1 MDISRAAEQTQ
12 SAETITTEQIVE
24 AVLKDSSIDECVVLL
39 RETTTSERDLIAYVV
54 SSRPFSLI
62 RLQSHLQTLLP
73 AAWVP
78 STYVPV
84 STLPLTPTGQVD
96 KLALASLEVIDSDLV
111 QRWSEQLQSL
121 PEVEQVAV
129 VVQECADVPPLHLSD
144 LLPGRG
150 EGESQRRAGVP
161 EVGAAVG
168 GETALQE
175 TGFPPQA
182 TANPKGFPDL
192 RSHPRAGVPPVEGS
206 GVQPTVPVEATGV
219 GRCGD
224 AEMGRWEDGEQS
236 ESGPKALA
244 ISYGGALQ
252 LEADAPTTLAKTLQ
266 RSAQNSLQQSITY
279 IQSNGSKSVQSYA
292 ALLAEAER
300 ILAGLRQLGLKPQDQ
315 VILQLEL
322 TTDIIPAFWGCIL
335 GGFIPVIMAV
345 PPTYQEANGAL
356 DKLCHIWQL
365 LDKPLILTSEALT
378 ESVRSRSQWLPFEDS
393 GVSMIENLRTNK
405 PDTSHHQ
412 SLPDDVA
419 FFTLTSGSTGVPKC
433 IMLTHRNL
441 LSRARGAIQLCQHKT
456 EDIILNWLPFDHIG
470 SISDW
475 HLRCVYL
482 GCQLVYAPKEYVL
495 GRPLNWLNLI
505 DQYRVTHNWAPNFAY
520 SLINDALKLDKK
532 SQWSLGCV
540 KSLITA
546 GESVSPKTVEEFV
559 ENLAPYGLKPTA
571 IQPGFG
577 MAESGS
583 GINYFQYT
591 EEKHPQFH
599 TVERDSLDGAVINV
613 SLEQSNSITFTSLGP
628 VIPGV
633 SMRIVDDKNRPL
645 SENTVGL
652 LQVKGDAVFPGYYKA
667 PEVNKEVFL
676 EDGWFNTGDLG
687 FISQGCLVITG
698 RAKETIIINGNNYY
712 SSEIEAVVEEV
723 EGVEVSYTAACSVR
737 DFDSDTE
744 KLAVFFNSLSDDER
758 LIKLIKQIQEK
769 VVTKVRVKPD
779 YLIPVEKESIPKTA
793 IGKIQRSQL
802 SRRFE
807 AGEFNAILK
816 RLDILSN
823 NANTL
828 PDWFY
833 RKIWR
838 PMSAVS
844 LTTQPTTGRTL
855 VFLDSLGLGAFL
867 CKELSNN
874 QLCISV
880 EAGSDFN
887 QISDNRYRIVPQN
900 PDHYRQLLES
910 LLENNI
916 PITEVLHLWTYDE
929 YAGEISSPE
938 ALEQSQLGVYSLLFL
953 IQALAPS
960 QGSEQSV
967 RLCVI
972 ASHTQPTS
980 AVEKIAYEK
989 APVLGLVKTI
999 TQEMPWLDCHH
1010 VDLAPA
1016 EVEVNAAYILQ
1027 ELRTTRKDP
1036 EVAYRNGQRLV
1047 ARLEKVNL
1055 SQEEKQ
1061 EIPFKHGGMYLLSGG
1076 LGGIGVEIAK
1086 YLLKHY
1092 GVRLLLVGRT
1102 PLPDRSRWDAD
1113 LQQVDAVA
1121 QRIKAYRSLEPLG
1134 GEIIYSTVDVCDQA
1148 QLQQVVDQAKQRW
1161 QCELD
1166 GVIHLAGIS
1175 QENLLIESTRS
1186 SFAAVLRPKVL
1197 GTWVLAQLLKG
1208 HPNSIF
1214 ISSSSVN
1221 SFFGGTTV
1229 GAYAAANSFLDCF
1242 SHYQRSQQ
1250 LLQSYCFA
1258 WSMWDEVGM
1267 SRGYQMKELS
1277 RAQGYH
1283 AITPAQGLQS
1293 LLVGLHH
1300 AQAQLLVGL
1309 DGSNRQI
1316 QRYVETE
1323 PYCLET
1329 ITAYFTA
1336 NAQLPLT
1343 QLEALSVQDRF
1354 GTHSTCR
1361 FVQLPEMPLT
1371 KTGEINREQLANIVR
1386 QVSTE
1391 WVAPTTELEL
1401 QLASIWQEVLGLARV
1416 GIHDNFF
1423 ALGGNSL
1430 LTTQAI
1436 SRVRNALNVDLT
1448 LHEIFKSPTLAGWVE
1463 SIKLCTQSELEVP
1476 IIPVART
1483 KHLPLSFAQQRF
1495 WFLNQLEP
1503 SNAAYNLTQ
1512 TIRLAGP
1519 LNVIT
1524 LEQSLNEI
1532 LQRHEVLR
1540 TCFII
1545 VDGKPA
1551 QVISPS
1557 LTLTLPV
1564 INLEL
1569 LEEPEAEVL
1578 RLATE
1583 EAQRPFD
1590 LAQGPLIRVQLL
1602 RLAQQHVLVLSVHH
1616 IAFDGWSVDVFMQ
1629 ELTLLYEA
1637 FSTSQPSP
1645 LPNLP
1650 IQYADF
1656 ANWQRQWQQGE
1667 VFETQLAYWKQVCQN
1682 LPVLQL
1688 PTDRTRPP
1696 IQTYRGAR
1704 QSLLLSRSLTE
1715 AIKALGQHSG
1725 GTLFMTLLAAFKT
1738 LLYRYTGQEDILVG
1752 SPIAHRNRVETEEL
1766 IGCLINTLALR
1777 TDLSG
1782 QPSFRELLSRVR
1794 EVALGAYTH
1803 QGMPFEKLVEEL
1815 QVERDLSRS
1824 PLFQVMFVL
1833 QKPSMPSQNFSGLSL
1848 NSLQVHNGTS
1858 IFDLTLELQ
1867 ETPEGLS
1874 GWFEYNTDLFDA
1886 GTISRIAEHFQT
1898 LLSGIVVNPNQPIS
1912 TLPLLSA
1919 AEQLTL
1925 LVEWNDI
1932 QVDYP
1937 KVCIHQLFEAQVA
1950 RTPDAVALVFEQE
1963 WLSYRELNNRAN
1975 QLARYLQ
1982 NLGVGPEVLVG
1993 ICMERS
1999 LLMLVGILGILKAGG
2014 AYVPLDPAY
2023 PQERLAFMIADT
2035 QTKILVTQSRLI
2047 AALPEHQAS
2056 VVCLDTDWKFIAQD
2070 QQPAS
2075 GVTTDNLAYIIYT
2088 SGSTGRPKGVLVTH
2102 RGLYNLAKEQ
2112 IRAFGLQPHNH
2123 VLEFSSFSFDGSVS
2137 EVFPALCA
2145 GATLYLGTQDSLMP
2159 GPALIQMLRD
2169 QSITN
2174 ATLPPS
2180 ALAVLPLTELP
2191 ALQTIIVAGEACSA
2205 DTIALWAAADRRFFN
2220 AYGPTEAT
2228 VCTTIAECTN
2238 CNKKPPIGRPIA
2250 NMQVYILDSHL
2261 QPVPVGVSGELYIG
2275 SDDSLARGYL
2285 NRPELTAEK
2294 FIPHLYSK
2302 QPGARLY
2309 KTGDLARYLSDGNI
2323 EFLGRIDHQVKLRGF
2338 RIELG
2343 EIEAALSQYPAVQH
2357 TVVLA
2362 REDIPGD
2369 KRLVAYVVSDQ
2380 AGLTPGELRRCLQEQ
2395 LPEYMIPTVVI
2406 LKELPLTPNG
2416 KVDRQAL
2423 PKPEVRGVSAAYVV
2437 PQTEVEQTIATVWQE
2452 VLDVKQ
2458 VGLHDNF
2465 FELGGHSLLMA
2476 QLHNRLGNV
2485 LEQKISII
2493 ELFKHPTIGSLAKY
2507 LSPEANDKPD
2517 FQKIHD
2523 RVKKQ
2528 KDAIN
2533 RQKQLKRGK

>member
-12 SAETITTEQIVE
+12 SAENITTDQIVE
-24 AVLKDSSIDECVVLL
+24 AVLKDSSVDECVVLL
-39 RETTTSERDLIAYVV
+39 RETATSERELVAYVV
-54 SSRPFSLI
+54 SSRPFSPQ
-62 RLQSHLQTLLP
+62 RLQSQLQTLLP

-78 STYVPV
+78 SAYVPV

-96 KLALASLEVIDSDLV
+96 KLALARLEVIDSDLV

-129 VVQECADVPPLHLSD
+129 VVQEDADVSPLHLSD

-150 EGESQRRAGVP
+150 D
-161 EVGAAVG
+161 GARGRGGTRGPHAVG
-168 GETALQE
+168 IRG
-175 TGFPPQA
+175 
-182 TANPKGFPDL
+182 
-192 RSHPRAGVPPVEGS
+192 
-206 GVQPTVPVEATGV
+206 
-219 GRCGD
+219 
-224 AEMGRWEDGEQS
+224 DGEQGSRGGALCPPGAGAQGAQGSRGGALCPPGAEEQGES
-236 ESGPKALA
+236 EPKALA
-244 ISYGGALQ
+244 ISHGGSLQ
-252 LEADAPTTLAKTLQ
+252 LEPDAPTTLAKTLQ
-266 RSAQNSLQQSITY
+266 RAAQTSLQQSITY

-292 ALLAEAER
+292 ALLEEAER
-300 ILAGLRQLGLKPQDQ
+300 ILAGLRKLGLKPQDK

-322 TTDIIPAFWGCIL
+322 TQDIIPTFWGCIL

-356 DKLCHIWQL
+356 DKLCHVWQL
-365 LDKPLILTSEALT
+365 LDKPLILTSDALT
-378 ESVRSRSQWLPFEDS
+378 ESVRSLSQWLSFEDS
-393 GVSMIENLRTNK
+393 GVSIIEILRTNE

-412 SLPDDVA
+412 SLPEDVA

-441 LSRARGAIQLCQHKT
+441 LSRARGAIKLCQHSSK
-456 EDIILNWLPFDHIG
+456 DIILNWLPFDHIG

-495 GRPLNWLNLI
+495 GRPLNWLDLI

-520 SLINDALKLDKK
+520 SLINDALKLDKE
-532 SQWSLGCV
+532 SQWSLDCV

-546 GESVSPKTVEEFV
+546 GESVSPKTVEEFL
-559 ENLAPYGLKPTA
+559 ENLAPYSLKPTA

-591 EEKHPQFH
+591 KEKHPQFH
-599 TVERDSLDGAVINV
+599 TVDRASLDGGIINV
-613 SLEQSNSITFTSLGP
+613 SLEHSNSITFTSLGP

-645 SENTVGL
+645 SENTVGR
-652 LQVKGDAVFPGYYKA
+652 LQVKGLAVFPGYYKA
-667 PEVNKEVFL
+667 PQVNKEVFL

-687 FISQGCLVITG
+687 FISQGYLVITG
-698 RAKETIIINGNNYY
+698 RAKETIIINGTNYY

-744 KLAVFFNSLSDDER
+744 KLAVFFNSSNDER
-758 LIKLIKQIQEK
+758 LIKLINQIQEK
-769 VVTKVRVKPD
+769 VVRKVRIKPD
-779 YLIPVEKESIPKTA
+779 YLIPVEKEAIPKTA

-807 AGEFNAILK
+807 AGEFDTTLK
-816 RLDILSN
+816 RLDILSS

-844 LTTQPTTGRTL
+844 LTTQPPTGQSL

-867 CKELSNN
+867 CEELSQSN
-874 QLCISV
+874 QLCIRV

-887 QISDNRYRIVPQN
+887 QMGDNRYRINPQN

-910 LLENNI
+910 LCANNI
-916 PITEVLHLWTYDE
+916 PITQVLHLWTYDE
-929 YAGEISSPE
+929 YAGISSPE
-938 ALEQSQLGVYSLLFL
+938 ALEPAQLGVYSLLFL
-953 IQALAPS
+953 IQALAQS
-960 QGSEQSV
+960 QSSQQSV

-980 AVEKIAYEK
+980 PVEEIAYEK
-989 APVLGLVKTI
+989 APVLGLVKTV
-999 TQEMPWLDCHH
+999 TQEMPWLDCYH
-1010 VDLAPA
+1010 VDVAPD
-1016 EVEVNAAYILQ
+1016 EVEVNAAHILQ
-1027 ELRTTRKDP
+1027 ELRTTRKDR

-1047 ARLEKVNL
+1047 ARLEKVNFAH
-1055 SQEEKQ
+1055 EEKQ
-1061 EIPFKHGGMYLLSGG
+1061 ELPFKHGGMYLLSGG

-1092 GVRLLLVGRT
+1092 GARLLLVGRT
-1102 PLPDRSRWDAD
+1102 PLPERSTWDAD
-1113 LQQVDAVA
+1113 SQQVNAVA
-1121 QRIKAYRSLEPLG
+1121 QRIKAYLSLEPLG
-1134 GEIIYSTVDVCDQA
+1134 GEIIYSTVDVCDRA
-1148 QLQQVVDQAKQRW
+1148 QLQQVVNQAKLRW

-1175 QENLLIESTRS
+1175 QENLLIEETQS
-1186 SFAAVLRPKVL
+1186 SFAAMLRPKVL
-1197 GTWVLAQLLKG
+1197 GTWVLSQLLKDN
-1208 HPNSIF
+1208 PNSIF

-1229 GAYAAANSFLDCF
+1229 GAYAAANSFLDYF

-1250 LLQSYCFA
+1250 LLRSYCFA
-1258 WSMWDEVGM
+1258 WSMWDEIGM

-1283 AITPAQGLQS
+1283 AIKPAQGLQS

-1300 AQAQLLVGL
+1300 DQAQLLVGL

-1316 QRYVETE
+1316 QRYTETE
-1323 PYCLET
+1323 SYRLQTC
-1329 ITAYFTA
+1329 TAYFTA
-1336 NAQLPLT
+1336 KIAQLPLT
-1343 QLEALSVQDRF
+1343 QLKVLSVQDRF

-1371 KTGEINREQLANIVR
+1371 DTGEINREQLATTGR
-1386 QVSTE
+1386 QVFTE
-1391 WVAPTTELEL
+1391 WVAPTSELEL
-1401 QLASIWQEVLGLARV
+1401 KLASIWQEVLGVPRV
-1416 GIHDNFF
+1416 GIHDSFF

-1436 SRVRNALNVDLT
+1436 SRVRNALQVDLT
-1448 LHEIFKSPTLAGWVE
+1448 LHEIFKSPTLADWVE
-1463 SIKLCTQSELEVP
+1463 SIKIHAQSEQVEAPPLL
-1476 IIPVART
+1476 PVARNQN
-1483 KHLPLSFAQQRF
+1483 LPLSFAQQRF

-1503 SNAAYNLTQ
+1503 SNAAYNLTE
-1512 TIRLAGP
+1512 TIHLAGP
-1519 LNVIT
+1519 LDVIT

-1540 TCFII
+1540 TFFTI

-1557 LTLTLPV
+1557 LTLSLPV

-1569 LEEPEAEVL
+1569 PEEQESEVL

-1590 LAQGPLIRVQLL
+1590 LAQGPLMRVQLL
-1602 RLAQQHVLVLSVHH
+1602 RLAQQHVLILTVHH
-1616 IAFDGWSVDVFMQ
+1616 IAFDGWSLDVFIQ
-1629 ELTLLYEA
+1629 ELTMLYEA
-1637 FSTSQPSP
+1637 FSIRKPSP

-1656 ANWQRQWQQGE
+1656 AVWQRQWLKGE
-1667 VFETQLAYWKQVCQN
+1667 VLETQLAYWKQVCNN

-1704 QSLLLSRSLTE
+1704 QFLVLSKSLTE
-1715 AIKALGQHSG
+1715 AIKVLGQHSG

-1752 SPIAHRNRVETEEL
+1752 SPIAHRNRVETEAL
-1766 IGCLINTLALR
+1766 IGCLINTLALH

-1782 QPSFRELLSRVR
+1782 QPSFRELLGRVR
-1794 EVALGAYTH
+1794 QVALGAYTH
-1803 QGMPFEKLVEEL
+1803 QDMPFEKLVEEL
-1815 QVERDLSRS
+1815 QPERDLSRS

-1833 QKPSMPSQNFSGLSL
+1833 QKPSMPPKEFSGLTL
-1848 NSLQVHNGTS
+1848 NSLKVHNGTS
-1858 IFDLTLELQ
+1858 TFDLTLELQ

-1886 GTISRIAEHFQT
+1886 GTISRMAGHFQT
-1898 LLSGIVVNPNQPIS
+1898 LLSGIVANPDQPIS

-1919 AEQLTL
+1919 AEQLM
-1925 LVEWNDI
+1925 LVEWNNT

-1937 KVCIHQLFEAQVA
+1937 KDVCIHQLFEAQVA

-1982 NLGVGPEVLVG
+1982 TLGVGPEVLVG

-1999 LLMLVGILGILKAGG
+1999 LLMVVGILGILKAGG

-2023 PQERLAFMIADT
+2023 PQERLAFMLADT

-2047 AALPEHQAS
+2047 AALPEHRAS
-2056 VVCLDTDWKFIAQD
+2056 VICLDTDWKFISQD
-2070 QQPAS
+2070 QEPPAS
-2075 GVTTDNLAYIIYT
+2075 GVTTDNLAYVIYT
-2088 SGSTGRPKGVLVTH
+2088 SGSTGRPKGVLVAH

-2112 IRAFGLQPHNH
+2112 IRAFGLQPYNRI
-2123 VLEFSSFSFDGSVS
+2123 LEFSSFSFDGSVS

-2145 GATLYLGTQDSLMP
+2145 GAALYLGTQDSLMP
-2159 GPALIQMLRD
+2159 GPALLQMLRD

-2191 ALQTIIVAGEACSA
+2191 ALQTVVVAGEACSA
-2205 DTIALWAAADRRFFN
+2205 DTIALWAATDRRFFN

-2238 CNKKPPIGRPIA
+2238 CNKKPPIGHPIA
-2250 NMQVYILDSHL
+2250 NMLVYILDAHL
-2261 QPVPVGVSGELYIG
+2261 QPVPVGISGELYIG
-2275 SDDSLARGYL
+2275 SDSLARGYL

-2294 FIPHLYSK
+2294 FIPNLYSK

-2343 EIEAALSQYPAVQH
+2343 EIEAALSQHPLVQH

-2380 AGLTPGELRRCLQEQ
+2380 PGLTPGELRRFLQEQ
-2395 LPEYMIPTVVI
+2395 LPEYMIPSVVI
-2406 LKELPLTPNG
+2406 LENLPLTPNG

-2423 PKPEVRGVSAAYVV
+2423 PKPEVRQLEAAYVV

-2452 VLDVKQ
+2452 VLHIKQ

-2476 QLHNRLGNV
+2476 QLHNKLGNV
-2485 LEQKISII
+2485 LDKDISII

-2507 LSPEANDKPD
+2507 LSPEANEQPD
-2517 FQKIHD
+2517 LQKIND

-2533 RQKQLKRGK
+2533 RQKQIRRGK